1 MPASGFKASRT
12 AFHRLRSIPN
22 LPGALL
28 THTEIYFVR
37 HGQSIHNLQ
46 QTIAGQLDSELT
58 DLGFEDARH
67 VARTIGRR
75 DFDVIYSSDLLRA
88 RQTADTII
96 QTLDLDC
103 PVQLSPLLREL
114 DYGQFTA
121 KAVAAAFRFLNYK
134 HRPAERYPG
143 GEGFLDLEERVGRF
157 LRQMLAEAGGR
168 RILIT
173 AHAGSI
179 RLIAML
185 LDATHKQE
193 HLDRAYSNRFLGK
206 AVIDESGGLVSLV
219 VLQNPE
225 RGGF

>member
-1 MPASGFKASRT
+1 MPAFGFKTSRT
-12 AFHRLRSIPN
+12 ALHRLRPIPN

-28 THTEIYFVR
+28 THTEIYLVR

-58 DLGFEDARH
+58 DLGFEDARQ
-67 VARTIGRR
+67 VAKTISRR

-96 QTLDLDC
+96 RTLDLDC
-103 PVQLSPLLREL
+103 PVLLSPLLREL
-114 DYGQFTA
+114 DYGHFTA
-121 KAVAAAFRFLNYK
+121 KTVAETFRVLNYK

-157 LRQMLAEAGGR
+157 LRHMLAEAGGK

-185 LDATHKQE
+185 LDATRQKE
-193 HLDRAYSNRFLGK
+193 HLDRAYGNRFLGK
-206 AVIDESGGLVSLV
+206 AVIDETGGLVSLE